1 MVAVSGFGSW
11 LKNTKR
17 QPSREI
23 CAPPQTIVST
33 GSQISVPCVSCS
45 TAWIRLRESPRDSS
59 IVHRDHETAT
69 KRSADSFVREFRD
82 FRSRGHGCPR
92 SWQRFTERLDARVRG
107 NDLRKFEERPGGTSR
122 EIARRFYA
130 GNAVDAIRVPK
141 GRLNEP
147 ADTLRQPSLRDLSR
161 RGRLP
166 SVETLGW
173 AIVVCPFGTGPRHAR
188 LRPGPQ
194 NITCFTSPQ
203 PLFQSA
209 SVAAPTA
216 WRISGT
222 YNRRR
227 AQRGEVQG
235 ARRGNP
241 VA

>member
-1 MVAVSGFGSW
+1 VVAVSGFGSW

-166 SVETLGW
+166 SVETLGYCRLSLRDRS
-173 AIVVCPFGTGPRHAR
+173 ATRPAEAGTPKHHMLHFAATAVS
-188 LRPGPQ
+188 LRFCCSSHSLAYFR
-194 NITCFTSPQ
+194 N
-203 PLFQSA
+203 
-209 SVAAPTA
+209 V
-216 WRISGT
+216 
-222 YNRRR
+222 
-227 AQRGEVQG
+227 
-235 ARRGNP
+235 
-241 VA
+241 